1 MKGWFR
7 PPSAGRSVDLESGG
21 GGISSGGGDSVHRTH
36 VADEAS
42 LGRVAWAD
50 EAEATER
57 RSHVAPGVYVVHVDL
72 LLVVNVYL
80 AVCFQT

>member
-7 PPSAGRSVDLESGG
+7 PPSVDLESGG
-21 GGISSGGGDSVHRTH
+21 GGMRSGGGDGVQRTH

-72 LLVVNVYL
+72 LLVVYL